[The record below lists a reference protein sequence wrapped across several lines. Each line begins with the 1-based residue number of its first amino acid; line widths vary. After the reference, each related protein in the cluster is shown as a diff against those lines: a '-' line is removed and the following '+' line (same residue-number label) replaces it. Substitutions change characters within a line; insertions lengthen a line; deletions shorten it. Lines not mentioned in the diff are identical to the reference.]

1 MEKIRAWFAFAERQ
15 TDFRTEIVAG
25 MTTFFSMLYIV
36 IVIPMMFSRGGMEFG
51 GVYVATV
58 FATMMA
64 TLTMGIAANYPIA
77 VAPGVGVNAYLA
89 YVVVVAGGMPW
100 QEAMGAVL
108 VASGVLMIF
117 SLSSLGEML
126 LRAIPLSLKA
136 AVTVGLGLFMAMLGL
151 ENGRLVVAAPITG
164 VTLGDLSDP
173 LAALTLLGLFLTLLL
188 MMMGVRGAVF
198 IGMFLT
204 AAVSYAV
211 GVMEVPAVPFSL
223 PWGLEK
229 TLGQFAF
236 GDLGSLGMTAF
247 TLFLVTLLDT
257 TGTVL
262 GVGRQAKLMTSKT
275 FPRLKNAL
283 WAGSV
288 GGLVGALAGTGPTTA
303 LAESGTGV
311 AAGGRTGFT
320 AVVTAILFGVLLF
333 CAPLSRMMAEV
344 PAITAPALILSGA
357 FLMESVTD
365 IDWKD
370 YTEAFPAFFTLLLMP
385 LSFSIATGIGVGF
398 VLYVFLKAVAGKGQR
413 VHPLLY
419 ALSILFVI
427 QLVLRMP

>member
-100 QEAMGAVL
+100 QEAMGAVF

-151 ENGRLVVAAPITG
+151 ENGRLVVASPITG

-211 GVMEVPAVPFSL
+211 GVMEVPAAPFHCH
-223 PWGLEK
+223 
-229 TLGQFAF
+229 
-236 GDLGSLGMTAF
+236 
-247 TLFLVTLLDT
+247 
-257 TGTVL
+257 
-262 GVGRQAKLMTSKT
+262 
-275 FPRLKNAL
+275 
-283 WAGSV
+283 
-288 GGLVGALAGTGPTTA
+288 GAW
-303 LAESGTGV
+303 
-311 AAGGRTGFT
+311 R
-320 AVVTAILFGVLLF
+320 
-333 CAPLSRMMAEV
+333 R
-344 PAITAPALILSGA
+344 
-357 FLMESVTD
+357 
-365 IDWKD
+365 
-370 YTEAFPAFFTLLLMP
+370 
-385 LSFSIATGIGVGF
+385 
-398 VLYVFLKAVAGKGQR
+398 
-413 VHPLLY
+413 H
-419 ALSILFVI
+419 
-427 QLVLRMP
+427 